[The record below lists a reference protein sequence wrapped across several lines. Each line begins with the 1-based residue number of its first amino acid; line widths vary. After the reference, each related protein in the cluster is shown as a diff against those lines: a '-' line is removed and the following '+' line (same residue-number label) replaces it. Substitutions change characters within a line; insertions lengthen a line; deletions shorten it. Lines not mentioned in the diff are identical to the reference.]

1 MLSVNVHVCAL
12 EGDKYSHSYTSTACL
27 QHMTIHDNISFRYTT
42 ELLIIFV
49 G

>member
-12 EGDKYSHSYTSTACL
+12 EGDKYYTSTACL

-42 ELLIIFV
+42 ELLINFV